1 MPGAEP
7 FEIQARDGHRLG
19 ATLFRPAAGNGRAL
33 QINAAAGVKQE
44 YYGKFAA
51 YLAERGFTVLT
62 FDYRGIGRSGSFRL
76 KNVRLRDWAELDAA
90 AALEFLG
97 KNFPAKLMAVGH
109 SFGGQSF
116 ALVPGAERLAAAL
129 AVGSQSGYW
138 RHWRGAPRAG
148 MWLLT
153 HALLPGI
160 SRLFGYFPAAA
171 LGRGENIPAG
181 VAIEWASWCRNP
193 DYLVGALGANE
204 QYARFSAPL
213 RVYWMADDLHAP
225 LAAAQALLRLYPRA
239 PSELKRVA
247 PREVGAERIG
257 HFGFFREQ
265 FRDTLWRDA
274 ADWLERH

>member
-1 MPGAEP
+1 MLLEAL
-7 FEIQARDGHRLG
+7 EIHARDGYRLG

-51 YLAERGFTVLT
+51 YLSERGFIVLT
-62 FDYRGIGRSGSFRL
+62 FDYRGIGRSGHWKL
-76 KNVRLRDWAELDAA
+76 NATMRDWAELDAG
-90 AALEFLG
+90 AALQFLSKTG
-97 KNFPAKLMAVGH
+97 KKLMAVGH

-116 ALVPGAERLAAAL
+116 ALIPGAEQLAAAL

-153 HALLPGI
+153 HVLLPGI

-171 LGRGENIPAG
+171 FGQGENIPAG
-181 VAIEWASWCRNP
+181 VAIEWARWCRDP
-193 DYLVGALGANE
+193 DYLVGALGAKE
-204 QYARFSAPL
+204 RYARFSAPL
-213 RVYWMADDLHAP
+213 RLYWVADDPYAP
-225 LAAAQALLRLYPRA
+225 LAAAEALLELYPRA
-239 PSELKRVA
+239 PAELTRVM
-247 PREVGAERIG
+247 PRELGAERIG

>member
-7 FEIQARDGHRLG
+7 REIQARDGYRLG
-19 ATLFRPAAGNGRAL
+19 ATLFHPASGNGRAL

-62 FDYRGIGRSGSFRL
+62 FDYRGIGRSGHWKLNARM
-76 KNVRLRDWAELDAA
+76 RDWAELDAG
-90 AALEFLG
+90 AALQFLSKTG
-97 KNFPAKLMAVGH
+97 NKLMAVGH

-116 ALVPGAERLAAAL
+116 ALIPGAERLAAAL

-171 LGRGENIPAG
+171 LGQGENIPAG
-181 VAIEWASWCRNP
+181 VAIEWASWCRHP
-193 DYLVGALGANE
+193 DYLVGALGAKE
-204 QYARFSAPL
+204 QYARFSGPL
-213 RVYWMADDLHAP
+213 RLF
-225 LAAAQALLRLYPRA
+225 PRA
-239 PSELKRVA
+239 VPRYLVA
-247 PREVGAERIG
+247 RCRRLAGKVLNENARGQGRRRHRRGERAGTRHGARL
-257 HFGFFREQ
+257 R
-265 FRDTLWRDA
+265 RR
-274 ADWLERH
+274 RHARRARGRR

>member
-7 FEIQARDGHRLG
+7 CEFQARDGHRLG
-19 ATLFRPAAGNGRAL
+19 ATLFRPASSNGRAL

-51 YLAERGFTVLT
+51 YLSERGFTVLT
-62 FDYRGIGRSGSFRL
+62 FDYRGIGRSGHWRL
-76 KNVRLRDWAELDAA
+76 NARMRDWAELDAG
-90 AALEFLG
+90 AALQFLSKTG
-97 KNFPAKLMAVGH
+97 KKLMAVGH

-116 ALVPGAERLAAAL
+116 ALVPGAERLAAVL

-138 RHWRGAPRAG
+138 RHSRGAPRAG

-153 HALLPGI
+153 HVLLPGI

-171 LGRGENIPAG
+171 FGQGENLPAG
-181 VAIEWASWCRNP
+181 VAIEWARWCRDP
-193 DYLVGALGANE
+193 DYLVGALGAKE
-204 QYARFSAPL
+204 RYARFSAPL
-213 RVYWMADDLHAP
+213 RLYWVADDPYAP
-225 LAAAQALLRLYPRA
+225 LAAAEALLELYPRA
-239 PSELKRVA
+239 PAELTRVM
-247 PREVGAERIG
+247 PRELGAERIG

>member
-7 FEIQARDGHRLG
+7 CEIQARDGHRLG
-19 ATLFRPAAGNGRAL
+19 ATLFRPASSNGRAL

-76 KNVRLRDWAELDAA
+76 KNARMRDWAELDA
-90 AALEFLG
+90 
-97 KNFPAKLMAVGH
+97 
-109 SFGGQSF
+109 
-116 ALVPGAERLAAAL
+116 AAAL

-171 LGRGENIPAG
+171 LGQGENIPAG
-181 VAIEWASWCRNP
+181 VAIEWASWC
-193 DYLVGALGANE
+193 
-204 QYARFSAPL
+204 
-213 RVYWMADDLHAP
+213 
-225 LAAAQALLRLYPRA
+225 
-239 PSELKRVA
+239 
-247 PREVGAERIG
+247 
-257 HFGFFREQ
+257 
-265 FRDTLWRDA
+265 
-274 ADWLERH
+274 

>member
-7 FEIQARDGHRLG
+7 CEFQARDGHRLG
-19 ATLFRPAAGNGRAL
+19 ATLFRPASSNGRAL

-51 YLAERGFTVLT
+51 YLSERGFTVLT
-62 FDYRGIGRSGSFRL
+62 FDYRGIGRSGHWRL
-76 KNVRLRDWAELDAA
+76 NARMRDWAELDAG
-90 AALEFLG
+90 AALQFLSKTG
-97 KNFPAKLMAVGH
+97 KKLMAVGH

-116 ALVPGAERLAAAL
+116 ALVPGAERLAAVL

-171 LGRGENIPAG
+171 LGQGENLPAG
-181 VAIEWASWCRNP
+181 VAIEWARWCRDP
-193 DYLVGALGANE
+193 DYLVGALGAKE

-213 RVYWMADDLHAP
+213 RLYWVADDPYAP
-225 LAAAQALLRLYPRA
+225 LAAAEALLELYPRA
-239 PSELKRVA
+239 PAELTRVM
-247 PREVGAERIG
+247 PRELGAERIG

>member
-7 FEIQARDGHRLG
+7 FEIRARDGHRLG
-19 ATLFRPAAGNGRAL
+19 ATLFRPASSNGRAL

-76 KNVRLRDWAELDAA
+76 KNARMRDWAELDAA
-90 AALEFLG
+90 AALDFLG
-97 KNFPAKLMAVGH
+97 KNFPAKLMAIGH

-116 ALVPGAERLAAAL
+116 ALIPGAERLAAVL

-153 HALLPGI
+153 HALLPGV
-160 SRLFGYFPAAA
+160 SRS
-171 LGRGENIPAG
+171 E
-181 VAIEWASWCRNP
+181 E
-193 DYLVGALGANE
+193 
-204 QYARFSAPL
+204 
-213 RVYWMADDLHAP
+213 HT
-225 LAAAQALLRLYPRA
+225 
-239 PSELKRVA
+239 SELQSPCNLVCR
-247 PREVGAERIG
+247 
-257 HFGFFREQ
+257 
-265 FRDTLWRDA
+265 LL
-274 ADWLERH
+274 LEKKK

>member
-1 MPGAEP
+1 MS
-7 FEIQARDGHRLG
+7 
-19 ATLFRPAAGNGRAL
+19 NGRAL

-62 FDYRGIGRSGSFRL
+62 FDYRGIGRSGHWKLNARM
-76 KNVRLRDWAELDAA
+76 RDWAELDAA
-90 AALEFLG
+90 AALDFLAET
-97 KNFPAKLMAVGH
+97 KNKLMAIGH

-116 ALVPGAERLAAAL
+116 ALIPGSERLAAAL

-138 RHWRGAPRAG
+138 RHWSGAARAG

-153 HALLPGI
+153 HALLPGS

-171 LGRGENIPAG
+171 LGQGENIPAG
-181 VAIEWASWCRNP
+181 VAIEWASWCRDP
-193 DYLVGALGANE
+193 EYLVGALGAKQ
-204 QYARFSAPL
+204 QYERFTAPL
-213 RVYWMADDLHAP
+213 RVYWMADDLYAP

-239 PSELKRVA
+239 PSELKRVV

-274 ADWLERH
+274 ADWLEGH